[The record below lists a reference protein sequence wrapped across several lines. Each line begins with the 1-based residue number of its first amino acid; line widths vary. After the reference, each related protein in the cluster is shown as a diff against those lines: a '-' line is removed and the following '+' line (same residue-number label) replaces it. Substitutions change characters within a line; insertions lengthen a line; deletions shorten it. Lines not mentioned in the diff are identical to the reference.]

1 MTEERG
7 AAGDG
12 VRFVEMLTPELVVSS
27 RANARVKQL
36 RAAFQGHARLSG
48 GMVAIE
54 GDHLLEE
61 ALRSGMVLKTVFVS
75 ERRAVPTVV
84 PRGVEVLRLTEEVF
98 GSVVETQS
106 PQGVAALMVPPIR
119 VMADVMAGSGA
130 ALILI
135 AAGLQDPGNLGTL
148 VRSAEAFGASGVLT
162 TAGTVSAWNQKALR
176 ASVGSVFRVPVVAVT
191 AEEIAELKGSG
202 VRLIAA
208 VGADGS
214 GVVAAREM
222 DFTSPCAV
230 MIGNEGSG
238 LAAEWMEMCDARVTI
253 PCPGPVESLNAAV
266 AGSLLLYEASRQ
278 RGGQIKEQGQKR
290 NTGILRSAQ
299 DDDIQAQDDD
309 VDQVADGDV
318 GPSIDK
324 HVQRAKRHSGSKT
337 EWVER

>member
-1 MTEERG
+1 ML
-7 AAGDG
+7 
-12 VRFVEMLTPELVVSS
+12 VPEMVVSS

-75 ERRAVPTVV
+75 ERREVPRVV
-84 PRGVEVLRLTEEVF
+84 PRGVEVVRLTEDVF
-98 GSVVETQS
+98 ASVVETQS
-106 PQGVAALMVPPIR
+106 PQGVAALLVPPVR
-119 VMADVMAGSGA
+119 ALENVLGVADASLV
-130 ALILI
+130 LI

-162 TAGTVSAWNQKALR
+162 TPGTVSAWNQKALR
-176 ASVGSVFRVPVVAVT
+176 ASVGSVFRVPVVAVD
-191 AEEIAELKGSG
+191 ASEMGALKRRG

-214 GVVAAREM
+214 GVVAAGEM
-222 DFTSPCAV
+222 DFTSACAL
-230 MIGNEGSG
+230 MIGNEGAG

-253 PCPGPVESLNAAV
+253 PCPGAVESLNAAV

-278 RGGQIKEQGQKR
+278 RAAREK
-290 NTGILRSAQ
+290 
-299 DDDIQAQDDD
+299 
-309 VDQVADGDV
+309 V
-318 GPSIDK
+318 GS
-324 HVQRAKRHSGSKT
+324 
-337 EWVER
+337 